1 MVVYCPS
8 CLSHSFL
15 LYIHDIPREGIIS
28 LTCVHENILFFFFKF
43 HAKWFASKLLACR
56 SNFGMSKK
64 IISSSLPRDHCHKTI
79 GRKMIFFFYT
89 LLFYSALHFLVS
101 CCLLSPLS
109 VSFRHTGHSKRVYD
123 LVNMPPRKQSLALLL
138 LLFFPVWD
146 TCGILGGSLLCRTT
160 LVLPISFLPHCLSP
174 GCERKLRVSLF
185 RYVRWQNEN
194 LNRV

>member
-1 MVVYCPS
+1 MICFQIA
-8 CLSHSFL
+8 CLQ
-15 LYIHDIPREGIIS
+15 I
-28 LTCVHENILFFFFKF
+28 
-43 HAKWFASKLLACR
+43 KLWYVEKNHIEFTAQGPL
-56 SNFGMSKK
+56 SQNDWKK
-64 IISSSLPRDHCHKTI
+64 ND
-79 GRKMIFFFYT
+79 FFFYT

-101 CCLLSPLS
+101 GCLLSPLS

-138 LLFFPVWD
+138 LLFFLVWD
-146 TCGILGGSLLCRTT
+146 TCGILWGSLLCRTT
-160 LVLPISFLPHCLSP
+160 LVLPISFLHHCLSP